1 MLSRFASTDPG
12 RKTRLLALV
21 ASLGCGAAVAAAICP
36 PAVAAVFAIAA
47 AVVAVVSLE
56 LGRLWA
62 LAAVGVAATILLVA
76 QLAVAVE
83 AVDPRFA
90 LFGTGPFIHPALAH
104 GSTWLPVL
112 AAVLLLAGTAAVALW
127 TSAGGYGSEVAPGER
142 SAADGAPWPEWP
154 ALPVTHGLDQVERE
168 LVRARQYRR
177 ELSLSLIAIDGPGGD
192 RSDEPELMERLIE
205 LVRRELTG
213 FDLLIRYAPSELLMV
228 LPELSAAAA
237 RPGISLLAEMAG
249 RQLGHPVRAAV
260 VTYPEDGGSRVEL
273 LSALVAALP
282 SRPAGDRERQEPAS
296 RGERARGQWARLKR
310 SRFRISS

>member
-12 RKTRLLALV
+12 RKTRLLVLV

-36 PAVAAVFAIAA
+36 PAVAALFAIAA
-47 AVVAVVSLE
+47 ALVALVSLE
-56 LGRLWA
+56 LGRPWA
-62 LAAVGVAATILLVA
+62 LAGLGAAATILLVA

-90 LFGTGPFIHPALAH
+90 LFGTGPFIHPALAQ

-112 AAVLLLAGTAAVALW
+112 AAILLLAGTAAVALW
-127 TSAGGYGSEVAPGER
+127 TSAGAFGSEAPGQR
-142 SAADGAPWPEWP
+142 AADGAPWPEWP
-154 ALPVTHGLDQVERE
+154 ALPVMHGLDQVERE

-177 ELSLSLIAIDGPGGD
+177 ELSLSLIAIDGPGAD

-237 RPGISLLAEMAG
+237 RPGIGLLAEMAG

-260 VTYPEDGGSRVEL
+260 VTYPEDGASRVEL

-282 SRPAGDRERQEPAS
+282 SRPAGDRDRQQPAPS
-296 RGERARGQWARLKR
+296 RQRARGQWARLR
-310 SRFRISS
+310 RGRFRISS